1 MTTGFEKI
9 PAVRRCNQAAVQHGF
24 TVPWAA
30 LKAAQGQR
38 CDKRRENAAML
49 QIAFF
54 LLSISICVF
63 SWIMIHDPRTLWS
76 GISLLGMLL
85 CSAAAMFFLLSEYA
99 NWLAE
104 HELLMNILVALLLLT
119 AGCVLMFPVILIVT
133 LFVEGI
139 KVIRHEGLRP
149 SNLLTM
155 LFSVLLYLYLAVWP
169 VAGGLEKG
177 RLGTKLYLF
186 VSLSAAYM
194 LSLMAIYLLSAALNL
209 LHWKKRRGA
218 DYIVVLGAGVIGAR
232 VTPLLAARI
241 ERGIELL
248 HSNPGAVLIMSGGQG
263 PGEDIAEGEAMARY
277 AEEKGVGIEKI
288 IVEGRS
294 KSTEENLLFS
304 SGLMEKD
311 RPKVVVVT
319 TSYHVFRALLL
330 AKQQGLK
337 CVGFGAKTKWYFTLN
352 ALIREFIGYLSLT
365 WKQHTVMAA
374 LIFIVITVAI

>member
-1 MTTGFEKI
+1 
-9 PAVRRCNQAAVQHGF
+9 
-24 TVPWAA
+24 
-30 LKAAQGQR
+30 
-38 CDKRRENAAML
+38 ML

-63 SWIMIHDPRTLWS
+63 AWIMIHDPRTLWS

-85 CSAAAMFFLLSEYA
+85 CSAVTMFFLLSEYA

-218 DYIVVLGAGVIGAR
+218 DYVVVLGAGVIGTR

-263 PGEDIAEGEAMARY
+263 PAASSRTRASAVAMLPTMTSICGY
-277 AEEKGVGIEKI
+277 A
-288 IVEGRS
+288 
-294 KSTEENLLFS
+294 
-304 SGLMEKD
+304 
-311 RPKVVVVT
+311 
-319 TSYHVFRALLL
+319 
-330 AKQQGLK
+330 
-337 CVGFGAKTKWYFTLN
+337 
-352 ALIREFIGYLSLT
+352 SLT
-365 WKQHTVMAA
+365 A
-374 LIFIVITVAI
+374 LSVRTTLAE

>member
-1 MTTGFEKI
+1 M
-9 PAVRRCNQAAVQHGF
+9 
-24 TVPWAA
+24 
-30 LKAAQGQR
+30 
-38 CDKRRENAAML
+38 
-49 QIAFF
+49 
-54 LLSISICVF
+54 
-63 SWIMIHDPRTLWS
+63 
-76 GISLLGMLL
+76 LGMLL
-85 CSAAAMFFLLSEYA
+85 CSAVTMFFLLSEYA

-177 RLGTKLYLF
+177 RLGTRLYLF
-186 VSLSAAYM
+186 ISLFAAYM

-277 AEEKGVGIEKI
+277 AEEQGVGIEKI

-294 KSTEENLLFS
+294 KSTEENLLF
-304 SGLMEKD
+304 
-311 RPKVVVVT
+311 P
-319 TSYHVFRALLL
+319 
-330 AKQQGLK
+330 
-337 CVGFGAKTKWYFTLN
+337 
-352 ALIREFIGYLSLT
+352 I
-365 WKQHTVMAA
+365 
-374 LIFIVITVAI
+374 

>member
-9 PAVRRCNQAAVQHGF
+9 PAVRRCKKAAVQHGF
-24 TVPWAA
+24 AVPWAA

-85 CSAAAMFFLLSEYA
+85 CSAVTMFFLLSEYA

-177 RLGTKLYLF
+177 RLGTRLYLF
-186 VSLSAAYM
+186 ISLFAAYM

-218 DYIVVLGAGVIGAR
+218 DYIVVLGAGVIGTR

-277 AEEKGVGIEKI
+277 AEEQGVGIEKI

>member
-1 MTTGFEKI
+1 
-9 PAVRRCNQAAVQHGF
+9 
-24 TVPWAA
+24 
-30 LKAAQGQR
+30 
-38 CDKRRENAAML
+38 ML

-85 CSAAAMFFLLSEYA
+85 CSAVTMFFLLSEYA

-119 AGCVLMFPVILIVT
+119 AGCVFMFPVILIVT

-218 DYIVVLGAGVIGAR
+218 DYIVVLGAGVIGTR

-277 AEEKGVGIEKI
+277 AEEQGVGIEKI

>member
-1 MTTGFEKI
+1 
-9 PAVRRCNQAAVQHGF
+9 
-24 TVPWAA
+24 
-30 LKAAQGQR
+30 
-38 CDKRRENAAML
+38 ML

-54 LLSISICVF
+54 LLSISICLF
-63 SWIMIHDPRTLWS
+63 AWIMIHDPRTLWS
-76 GISLLGMLL
+76 GVSLLGMLL
-85 CSAAAMFFLLSEYA
+85 CSAVTMFFLLSEYA

-104 HELLMNILVALLLLT
+104 HELLMNILVALLLL
-119 AGCVLMFPVILIVT
+119 AAACVLMFPVILIVT

-186 VSLSAAYM
+186 ISLFAAYM

-209 LHWKKRRGA
+209 LHWKRRRGA
-218 DYIVVLGAGVIGAR
+218 DYVVVLGAGVIGTR

-248 HSNPGAVLIMSGGQG
+248 YRNPGAVLIMSGGQG

-277 AEEKGVGIEKI
+277 AEEQGVGIEKI
-288 IVEGRS
+288 IIESRS
-294 KSTEENLLFS
+294 TSTEENLLFS
-304 SGLMEKD
+304 SRLMEKD

-337 CVGFGAKTKWYFTLN
+337 CAGFGAKTKWYFTLN
-352 ALIREFIGYLSLT
+352 ALIREFAGYLRLT
-365 WKQHTVMAA
+365 WKRHIFVAA
-374 LIFIVITVAI
+374 AIIMIVTIAI

>member
-1 MTTGFEKI
+1 MKKYRLCGGVTK
-9 PAVRRCNQAAVQHGF
+9 PPYS
-24 TVPWAA
+24 TVLLSLWVA
-30 LKAAQGQR
+30 LKASQGQR
-38 CDKRRENAAML
+38 CDKRSENASML

-63 SWIMIHDPRTLWS
+63 AWIMIHDPRTLWS

-85 CSAAAMFFLLSEYA
+85 CSAVTMFFLLSEYA

-119 AGCVLMFPVILIVT
+119 AGCIFMFPVILIVT

-186 VSLSAAYM
+186 ISLFAVYM

-209 LHWKKRRGA
+209 LHWKRRRGA
-218 DYIVVLGAGVIGAR
+218 DYVVVLGAGVTGTR

-277 AEEKGVGIEKI
+277 AEEKGVGREKI
-288 IVEGRS
+288 IIESRS
-294 KSTEENLLFS
+294 RSTEENLLFS
-304 SGLMEKD
+304 SRLMEKD
-311 RPKVVVVT
+311 RPRVVVVT

-352 ALIREFIGYLSLT
+352 ALIREFAGYLRLT
-365 WKQHTVMAA
+365 WKRHIFAA
-374 LIFIVITVAI
+374 AAIIVIAAIAT

>member
-1 MTTGFEKI
+1 MKKYRLCGGVTK
-9 PAVRRCNQAAVQHGF
+9 PPYS
-24 TVPWAA
+24 TVLLSLWVA

-63 SWIMIHDPRTLWS
+63 AWIMIHDPRTLWS

-85 CSAAAMFFLLSEYA
+85 SSAVTMFFLLSEYA

-119 AGCVLMFPVILIVT
+119 AACVLMFPVILIVT

-218 DYIVVLGAGVIGAR
+218 DYIVVLGAGVIGTR

-277 AEEKGVGIEKI
+277 AEEQGVGREKI
-288 IVEGRS
+288 VIESRS
-294 KSTEENLLFS
+294 RSTEENLLFS
-304 SGLMEKD
+304 SRLMEKD
-311 RPKVVVVT
+311 RPRVVVVT

-352 ALIREFIGYLSLT
+352 ALIREFAGYLRLT
-365 WKQHTVMAA
+365 WKRHIFVAA
-374 LIFIVITVAI
+374 AIIMIVTIAI